1 MSCRGTAEKKT
12 AKYDPIYRNPLVPML
27 VNRILKHGKKSL
39 AYQIFYRA
47 VKEIQQKTKR
57 NPLSVL
63 REAIDKVTPNI
74 AVKARRSKKGVT
86 RQIPIEIGKTKGKV
100 LAIRWL
106 LEASRKRSG
115 PNMASQ
121 FSSEFIDATKG
132 RGGAIRKKEETHK
145 KAEANRASAHFPSSR
160 NRRPIQGSI
169 NLDKKRIHR
178 KRIRM
183 NRYFFS
189 RNKQKGK
196 ERRRNRNHG
205 STKPSRGGA
214 CLRKRNR
221 MEIS

>member
-1 MSCRGTAEKKT
+1 MSCRGTAKKKT
-12 AKYDPIYRNPLVPML
+12 AKFDPIYRNPLVPML

-39 AYQIFYRA
+39 AYKIFYRA

-57 NPLSVL
+57 NPLFVL

-74 AVKARRSKKGVT
+74 AVKTRRSKKGFT
-86 RQIPIEIGKTKGKV
+86 RQVPIEIGKTKGKI

-115 PNMASQ
+115 TNMASQ

-132 RGGAIRKKEETHK
+132 RGGAIRKKEETYK
-145 KAEANRASAHFPSSR
+145 KAEKNRTSAHFPSSR

-169 NLDKKRIHR
+169 NLDQKRIHR
-178 KRIRM
+178 NRKRIRR

-189 RNKQKGK
+189 RSKQTKQKGK
-196 ERRRNRNHG
+196 ERRNRNHG

-214 CLRKRNR
+214 CLRKRK
-221 MEIS
+221 